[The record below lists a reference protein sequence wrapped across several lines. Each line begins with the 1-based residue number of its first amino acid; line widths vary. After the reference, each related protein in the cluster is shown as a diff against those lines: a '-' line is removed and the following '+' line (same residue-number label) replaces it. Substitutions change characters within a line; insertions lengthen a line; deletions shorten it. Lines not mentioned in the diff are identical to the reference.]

1 MNDDTRRAGGA
12 PKESL
17 LLVLVKGGL
26 IGIANIIPGVSGGT
40 FALILGIFDRM
51 VGALNRLGAGT
62 ARVFLRALAAGFR
75 GERRRELAD
84 ELRRVDAAF
93 LALLLTGS
101 AVVIL
106 ASSFLIDYL
115 LREQYSPTLAF
126 FVGLILPSVAV
137 PWGMMGERRGG
148 AILWAVPG
156 VALTVGVSLAM
167 PDGGAGSE
175 NFLVAFGTGAI
186 AVSAMILPGISGSF
200 VMLVMGQYQNV
211 IAKLTRFQIG
221 LAEGRI
227 EGGALFWLG
236 CLAAGLVVG
245 LLLFARL
252 LRFLLARF
260 RSATMA
266 FLIGLLLGSLWV
278 LWPFKEI
285 GAGAEV
291 TDRSGEVKQEVKI
304 ATAPNRL
311 PEDFRESAIALAALA
326 AGLVGSAG
334 MIRLGGRRGGGETL
348 EREKK
353 DI

>member
-1 MNDDTRRAGGA
+1 MSDRAISREGA
-12 PKESL
+12 PPGESAL
-17 LLVLVKGGL
+17 LTLLKGGL
-26 IGIANIIPGVSGGT
+26 IGVANIIPGVSGGT
-40 FALILGIFDRM
+40 FALILGVFDRL

-62 ARVFLRALAAGFR
+62 VRVFFRALVAGFR
-75 GERRRELAD
+75 GERRRELME

-93 LALLLTGS
+93 LALLLAG
-101 AVVIL
+101 AGVVIL

-137 PWGMMGERRGG
+137 PWGMMGRKRG
-148 AILWAVPG
+148 AALLWAVPG

-167 PDGGAGSE
+167 PDKGAGSE
-175 NFLVAFGTGAI
+175 NPLVAIGTGAI

-211 IAKLTRFQIG
+211 LAQLTSLQIG
-221 LAEGRI
+221 LAEGRV
-227 EGGALFWLG
+227 EWGAGLWLG
-236 CLAAGLVVG
+236 CLAVGFVIG
-245 LLLFARL
+245 LLVFARL
-252 LRFLLARF
+252 LRFLLVRF

-266 FLIGLLLGSLWV
+266 FLIGLLAGSLWV

-291 TDRSGEVKQEVKI
+291 TDHSGEVKEEVRI

-311 PEDFRESAIALAALA
+311 PENVRETAVPLAALA

-334 MIRLGGRRGGGETL
+334 MIRLGGKRGGKGDTE
-348 EREKK
+348 
-353 DI
+353 